1 MKKTKNDFAKDVA
14 TLEETIE
21 IMCNALHNRIIMAIK
36 EGADFKGIFP
46 LMNRELAK
54 MEKDYKESKNE

>member
-1 MKKTKNDFAKDVA
+1 MQKTKNEFAKDIQK
-14 TLEETIE
+14 LEETIE
-21 IMCNALHNRIIMAIK
+21 VMCNALHNRIIMAIK

-46 LMNRELAK
+46 LINRELAK